1 MCWNKDVSINTFIF
15 ACFALGFIYF
25 ANTYT
30 KYKIEYFQ
38 EHSFYYV
45 FMFSFVVMQLIEYYL
60 WISIETK
67 NTKLNYWFS
76 ILGFITIL
84 LQPIFALLLITK
96 HINLRNALLLL
107 YLLNISIYLLYS
119 YFFNPIEFITTR
131 GKNNNLKWNWLFIDY
146 TTIIVLIIWFLCFFI
161 GFSLED
167 SNIINVSMILC
178 LALFFIYTNGKT
190 QEWGSLWCFFVN
202 ISLFYF
208 LIHILFY
215 QPFLEYKNICG
226 F

>member
-1 MCWNKDVSINTFIF
+1 MCWNKDVSINTFVF
-15 ACFALGFIYF
+15 ASLSLCFIYF

-30 KYKIEYFQ
+30 KYKIDYFQ
-38 EHSFYYV
+38 EHKYYYPYL
-45 FMFSFVVMQLIEYYL
+45 FSFIVMQLIEYYL

-84 LQPIFALLLITK
+84 LQPIFALLLITNR
-96 HINLRNALLLL
+96 INVRNSFLIL
-107 YLLNISIYLLYS
+107 YFINILGYLVYS
-119 YFFNPIEFITTR
+119 YLFHPIEFITTI
-131 GKNNNLKWNWLFIDY
+131 GKNKHLKWDWLFIDNKKM
-146 TTIIVLIIWFLCFFI
+146 IFIIIWFICLCI
-161 GFSLED
+161 GIFLED
-167 SNIINVSMILC
+167 SSSLIFIFI
-178 LALFFIYTNGKT
+178 ALFFIFKYWKT

-202 ISLFYF
+202 IILFY
-208 LIHILFY
+208 LLVHILFY